1 MIKDYY
7 QILGVQQGADEAVI
21 RAIYK
26 VLAQKYHPDKW
37 VGSQE
42 DANARMSD
50 INEAYAVLS
59 DPEKRSEY
67 DLGRKEP
74 NQNTSPQ
81 SKTESSNLFNKNKWM
96 PKKRFSIVGA
106 LIITLIIA
114 LGIYYSFIYESSPIK
129 TFNAIT
135 LGETR
140 EEVEFKFG
148 KISKETEIAKAF
160 LVKDIR
166 TYVYFTKDNKVD
178 AIAYIC
184 TDNDSTKLSKI
195 KCGDTSDAVKKIL
208 GKSLIILCEAKPKDG
223 ADPTRSYSSKKHGIK
238 VVLSKNSV
246 QVLGI
251 LPTSD
256 LVDPKNEYWESCR

>member
-1 MIKDYY
+1 MTKDYY
-7 QILGVQQGADEAVI
+7 RILDVQQGADEAVI
-21 RAIYK
+21 RAAYK

-37 VGSQE
+37 VGNQE

-59 DPEKRSEY
+59 DPEKRSKY

-74 NQNTSPQ
+74 NQNTRPQ
-81 SKTESSNLFNKNKWM
+81 SNTESSNLFKKNKWM
-96 PKKRFSIVGA
+96 PNKRLSMGGA
-106 LIITLIIA
+106 LVIV
-114 LGIYYSFIYESSPIK
+114 LGIYIGFIYESGPIT
-129 TFNAIT
+129 TFNALT

-148 KISKETEIAKAF
+148 KLSKETESARAF
-160 LVKDIR
+160 LVKDTR
-166 TYVYFTKDNKVD
+166 TYVYLTKDNKVD

-195 KCGDTSDAVKKIL
+195 KCGDTSDTVKKIL

-223 ADPTRSYSSKKHGIK
+223 ADPTRSYSSEKYGIK

-251 LPTSD
+251 LNTSD